1 MVIRMADISEK
12 RVQRREALAEGE
24 ITLRARTVRLI
35 KRGGIEKGDP
45 LQIAKVAGINAT
57 KLTPALMPLCHPI
70 PIENA
75 DIQTE
80 WDGSKVRVRAKVVAN
95 SKTGVEMEALT
106 AVCAALLNIWDVV
119 KAYEK
124 DENGQYP
131 FTEISNIRVLKK
143 LKG

>member
-1 MVIRMADISEK
+1 MADISEK
-12 RVQRREALAEGE
+12 RIQRREAIASGE
-24 ITLRARTVRLI
+24 IRLRAETARLV
-35 KRGGIEKGDP
+35 KQGKIEKGDP
-45 LQIAKVAGINAT
+45 LQIAKVAAINAT
-57 KLTPALMPLCHPI
+57 KLTPSLMPLCHPI

-75 DIQTE
+75 DVQIE
-80 WDGSKVRVRAKVVAN
+80 WKGSNIRVEARVVAN

-119 KAYEK
+119 KAHEK

-131 FTEISNIRVLKK
+131 FTVISNIRVLKK